1 MGARRF
7 IQQYK
12 RTIIAVILLFVLPL
26 IPIYWRGHVLLRE
39 YERERPVEGATL
51 LDVHGRVI
59 TILGKEGP
67 AVYVPLDEIP
77 ATLRQAVI
85 AVEDARFYRHFGL
98 DPIGI
103 IRAALVNLKARRTV
117 QGASTITQQ
126 LAKNLFLTTERTLA
140 RKAEEAM
147 LALMLERR
155 FNKNQILER
164 YLNEVYFGEGAYG
177 IHAAAETYF
186 GKQPSDLTLGESAL
200 LAGILRA
207 PSALSP
213 YVNRKRSLERRD
225 LVLRQMESQGY
236 ISEAA
241 LNRALE
247 EEIRLAPRPG
257 GIAPYFIDHV
267 TEELVRRYGPNL
279 VFRGELQVET
289 TLDLDMQRIAQQA
302 WNPKLQG
309 ALVAID
315 PKSGHI
321 RAMVGGRNYR
331 ESQFNR
337 ATKALRQPGS
347 AFKPIIYAAAL
358 REGWRVNSIVEDIP
372 RRIGDWEPENYNE
385 AYWGPVTMKHAL
397 ALSLNNA
404 AVWTLSKI
412 GLESATTMAQD
423 LGITTLVPEDRH
435 LGMALGG
442 LTKGVTPLA
451 LAASFVPFAN
461 GGLYYGPRAIRR
473 VSTKEGRI
481 LEQAPGKGRQVLTPQ
496 QAYLMTDMLKAAM
509 EYGTGQPAAI
519 DRPTAGK
526 TGTTNNSISLWFVG
540 YTPQLV
546 TCVYVGNDDG
556 TPVKGFGGTA
566 AGPIW
571 AEFME
576 TALAELPSEDFPLP
590 EGMVTGIEVDIFSG
604 GLVVPGCEMTEVD
617 VFIEGTEPTQPCP
630 LHYQPPRRAP
640 SRRVSPPQPKVEQPP
655 QLPPVVPPVEP
666 PAEEPPELPPEEPTP
681 PEEPS
686 EEQPEEP
693 PPEPTQPEEPP
704 QEPEPPE
711 EPMNE
716 TPPTPPEEPQP
727 MAPLMPTPPEMAP
740 EEALE
745 EPPPNEEAAP

>member
-7 IQQYK
+7 IHEHK
-12 RTIIAVILLFVLPL
+12 RTIIAVILLLLLPL
-26 IPIYWRGHVLLRE
+26 IPIYWRGHALLRE
-39 YERERPVEGATL
+39 YERERPVQGATL
-51 LDVHGRVI
+51 LDVQGRTI

-67 AVYVPLDEIP
+67 AVYVPLEEI
-77 ATLRQAVI
+77 TVDLRQAII
-85 AVEDARFYRHFGL
+85 AIEDARFYRHFGL

-103 IRAALVNLKARRTV
+103 IRAALVNLRAGRTV

-177 IHAAAETYF
+177 IHAAAQTYF
-186 GKQPSDLTLGESAL
+186 GKQPLDLTLGESAL

-207 PSALSP
+207 PSVLSP

-225 LVLRQMESQGY
+225 LVLHQMEAQGY
-236 ISEAA
+236 ISK
-241 LNRALE
+241 RALDRARE
-247 EEIRLAPRPG
+247 EEVQLTKRPG
-257 GIAPYFIDHV
+257 GIAPYFIDYL

-279 VFRGELQVET
+279 VFRGDLQVET
-289 TLDLDMQRIAQQA
+289 TLDLDMQRSAQQA
-302 WNPKLQG
+302 WNPDLQG
-309 ALVAID
+309 ALVAVD

-404 AVWTLSKI
+404 AVWTLSQI
-412 GLESATTMAQD
+412 GIGPATALAEE
-423 LGITTLVPEDRH
+423 LGIGTLVPEDRH

-442 LTKGVTPLA
+442 LTKGVTPLT
-451 LAASFVPFAN
+451 LTASFVPFAN
-461 GGLYYGPRAIRR
+461 GGLYYEPRGIRR
-473 VSTKEGRI
+473 VSTREGRI
-481 LEQAPGKGRQVLTPQ
+481 LEEAPSKGRRILSPQ

-509 EYGTGQPAAI
+509 DYGTGRPAAI

-540 YTPQLV
+540 YTPELV
-546 TCVYVGNDDG
+546 ASVYVGNDDA
-556 TPVKGFGGTA
+556 TPVEGFGGTA

-571 AEFME
+571 ADFME
-576 TALAELPSEDFPLP
+576 AALAGLPPGEFPLP
-590 EGMVTGIEVDIFSG
+590 EAMVAGIEVDVFSG
-604 GLVVPGCEMTEVD
+604 GLVVPGCEITEVD
-617 VFIEGTEPTQPCP
+617 AFIKGTQPTQPCP
-630 LHYQPPRRAP
+630 LHAKPPPRTPRT
-640 SRRVSPPQPKVEQPP
+640 SRPVSPAQPKVEPPTAPPTQPQQPP
-655 QLPPVVPPVEP
+655 KVQR
-666 PAEEPPELPPEEPTP
+666 PPEEPLP
-681 PEEPS
+681 
-686 EEQPEEP
+686 
-693 PPEPTQPEEPP
+693 
-704 QEPEPPE
+704 PEPPE
-711 EPMNE
+711 EE
-716 TPPTPPEEPQP
+716 PPEQPPEEPVLP
-727 MAPLMPTPPEMAP
+727 EEPAEELPPVIPAPPEQPPAAPEEGAP
-740 EEALE
+740 EEA
-745 EPPPNEEAAP
+745 PTNEKAAP

>member
-1 MGARRF
+1 MGARQF
-7 IQQYK
+7 LQQHK
-12 RTIIAVILLFVLPL
+12 RTIIAVILLFLLPL

-39 YERERPVEGATL
+39 FERERPIQGATL
-51 LDVHGRVI
+51 LDAQGRVI
-59 TILGKEGP
+59 TVLGKEGP
-67 AVYVPLDEIP
+67 AVYVPLEEIP
-77 ATLRQAVI
+77 AHLRQAVI

-103 IRAALVNLKARRTV
+103 VRAALVNLKSRRTV

-147 LALMLERR
+147 LALMLEKR

-177 IHAAAETYF
+177 VHAAAQTYF
-186 GKQPSDLTLGESAL
+186 GKQPLDLTLGESAL

-207 PSALSP
+207 PSTLSP
-213 YVNRKRSLERRD
+213 YVNRQRSLERRN

-236 ISEAA
+236 ISEGA

-247 EEIRLAPRPG
+247 EEVQLAKRPG
-257 GIAPYFIDHV
+257 GIAPYFIDYV
-267 TEELVRRYGPNL
+267 TDELVRRYGPNM

-289 TLDLDMQRIAQQA
+289 TLDLDMQRKAQQA
-302 WNPKLQG
+302 WNPELQG

-404 AVWTLSKI
+404 AVWTLSEI
-412 GLESATTMAQD
+412 GIDSAIAMAED
-423 LGITTLVPEDRH
+423 LGIGTLVPEDRH

-461 GGLYYGPRAIRR
+461 GGLYYQPRGISR

-481 LEQAPGKGRQVLTPQ
+481 LEEAPGKGRQVLTPQ

-540 YTPQLV
+540 YAPQLV

-556 TPVKGFGGTA
+556 TPVKGYGGTA

-571 AEFME
+571 ADFME
-576 TALAELPSEDFPLP
+576 AALGELPPADFPLP

-604 GLVVPGCEMTEVD
+604 GLVVPGCEITEVD
-617 VFIEGTEPTQPCP
+617 VFIDGTEPTELCP
-630 LHYQPPRRAP
+630 LHYRPPRRTP
-640 SRRVSPPQPKVEQPP
+640 SRRLSPAPPKTEQPP
-655 QLPPVVPPVEP
+655 QSPPVVPP
-666 PAEEPPELPPEEPTP
+666 EEPPELPPEEPEEP
-681 PEEPS
+681 PEEP
-686 EEQPEEP
+686 EEPPEGPEQPEEP
-693 PPEPTQPEEPP
+693 VEEMPPAPPEEPP
-704 QEPEPPE
+704 PVPE
-711 EPMNE
+711 EPLQP
-716 TPPTPPEEPQP
+716 TPPPMPTPPEETPQNDRE
-727 MAPLMPTPPEMAP
+727 APT
-740 EEALE
+740 
-745 EPPPNEEAAP
+745 NEKAAP